1 MKQATLA
8 QTALSPAKQFW
19 CKIPQARSVHI
30 SGKKT
35 SQSTFSSKLVA
46 IIDEDV
52 QVFNVQLQASSFKHF
67 KKHMKVTTK

>member
-19 CKIPQARSVHI
+19 CIIPQARSVHI

-46 IIDEDV
+46 MIDEDV
-52 QVFNVQLQASSFKHF
+52 KITSLRVGESLA
-67 KKHMKVTTK
+67 